1 MLKGLIWFDSEELYN
16 KCEVEAR
23 TVGLVGANDFIVD
36 ATIKYLESVNP
47 KYSPIEIVDKKTGE
61 KKLQKYFQKSLDL
74 WIATKAQ
81 AEVENVTVSYLIERI
96 CHDIIYGKVNKPIN
110 NYPVSEPAVPYAT
123 AEPEKATEVFGK
135 LSDAL
140 SLPRG

>member
-1 MLKGLIWFDSEELYN
+1 MLKGLIWFNSEELYN

-23 TVGLVGANDFIVD
+23 KVGLIGANDFIVD
-36 ATIKYLESVNP
+36 STIKYLESINP
-47 KYSPIEIVDKKTGE
+47 KYSPIEVVDKKTGE

-96 CHDIIYGKVNKPIN
+96 CHDIIYGKENKLVN
-110 NYPVSEPAVPYAT
+110 NYPVSEPSLPYSSS
-123 AEPEKATEVFGK
+123 EQEKRTGVFSKIG
-135 LSDAL
+135 DAI